1 MHLNVL
7 RYCLLCAIILLASLA
22 WAAPSPADQAF
33 AAANQLYRTGNYDQA
48 AVALNKFVADY
59 PKDPQVYRATFMLG
73 CSYQQLGKL
82 PQAIAQLGLVT
93 TKAAGAENARLRAD
107 AHFQLGDCYMQQND
121 FQNAMQ
127 AYDNALKLVTD
138 DADFVTQARYL
149 KASCL
154 YQLGRG
160 KDARPIYQ
168 QVVDTAPDHPLAP
181 WCLYAVG
188 VVALESGDYAASITA
203 LEGTLARYQ
212 DSPVVGDT
220 KLKLGAAYLER
231 ARAAKDPAAANPD
244 YQKAFPLLQAIVDDA
259 TQQDDARMLAANQLA
274 RAYLDLNDND
284 KAIALCTQVLARTP
298 NPSLPA
304 ALQLRTSRAD
314 AYYNAKR
321 FAEAAG
327 DYAAVAG
334 DKNSPQQQQSL
345 YWLAN
350 SRYQQ
355 GLATKDK
362 TAFVAAID
370 GFNAFLKGDGV
381 AKTPQAVRTQLLIG
395 LCYEELAT
403 LGDAAARMNAVN
415 AFKTVTEKWPGT
427 PEATEANARISD
439 QAGEMSTAELEK
451 LAATMPPGE
460 PLWNMLLRLGSEKY
474 KAGQYDDVLK
484 LAQRMLDGKP
494 SPETTAK
501 AAYLKALALVQLKRG
516 KEAIPLFKQVAASP
530 QAGELAS
537 PAQRGLI
544 QAYLDAKQF
553 TEAREAAKTLVAQP
567 VEAKTPAER
576 ETELANRLMLLAE
589 AYLGANQ
596 NAEADAAYQRV
607 LKECPT
613 SDRVPYALVNSAWI
627 AEQRTDLAK
636 ADALYAE
643 MLAKFP
649 KHELAPEVNFRLGSN
664 LNELKDYQN
673 AIATLQQVPATYPL
687 ADAAAYKVA
696 WAYRNWGKADEANAR
711 FKALAEQFPKSP
723 YAGASLFHQGEY
735 AMEKAQY
742 KDAQALLQRA
752 LELMAP
758 DYNLRPNAQFK
769 LGDCLY
775 ELKDFAGAAAA
786 YGAVAANEKAG
797 DLAAEALFWKAKSLE
812 DQGQLVPA
820 HDAFGQYVVKN
831 PAGALV
837 LDAQLG
843 AGRSLLA
850 AKKTADARADLQK
863 ALDLCAQIADKSP
876 ALTERAKSV
885 GPEAQFLLGQAA
897 MEDKGYDDALTQ
909 FALVGAYN
917 MEPWY
922 SRSLLQM
929 ARCSAL
935 GGNTTAAEKTL
946 VLLKKTFP
954 DSDAAKQIPQVA
966 EEFKLKVE

>member
-1 MHLNVL
+1 MRVCVL
-7 RYCLLCAIILLASLA
+7 LCLLCLAILLASLV

-48 AVALNKFVADY
+48 VVSLKKFVANY
-59 PKDPQVYRATFMLG
+59 PQDAQVHRATFMLG
-73 CSYQQLGKL
+73 CSYQQLGQIPL
-82 PQAIAQLGLVT
+82 AIAQLSQVT
-93 TKAAGAENARLRAD
+93 AKATGAQHARLRAD

-121 FQNAMQ
+121 LQNAAQ

-138 DADFVTQARYL
+138 DADFVAQARYL

-188 VVALESGDYAASITA
+188 VVALESSDYAAAITA
-203 LEGTLARYQ
+203 LEATLARYK
-212 DSPVVGDT
+212 DSEVVGDA
-220 KLKLGAAYLER
+220 KMKLGAAYLER
-231 ARAAKDPAAANPD
+231 ARAAKDPAAADPD
-244 YQKAFPLLQAIVDDA
+244 YRKAFPLLQAIVDDA
-259 TQQDDARMLAANQLA
+259 QQPDDARMLAANLLA
-274 RAYLDLNDND
+274 RAYLDLNESD
-284 KAIALCTQVLARTP
+284 KAVTLCTQVLARTP

-304 ALQLRTSRAD
+304 ALQLRLSRAD

-321 FAEAAG
+321 YAEAAG

-334 DKNSPQQQQSL
+334 DKNSPSQLQSL

-355 GLATKDK
+355 GLANKDK

-370 GFNAFLKGDGV
+370 SFTAFLKGDG
-381 AKTPQAVRTQLLIG
+381 AKTPQAVRAQLLIG
-395 LCYEELAT
+395 LCCEELAT

-415 AFKTVTEKWPGT
+415 AYKIVAEKWPAT
-427 PEATEANARISD
+427 PEANEANARIAD
-439 QAGEMSTAELEK
+439 QAGEMSAAELEK
-451 LAATMPPGE
+451 LAATLPPGE
-460 PLWNMLLRLGSEKY
+460 PLWNVLLRLGSEKY
-474 KAGQYDDVLK
+474 KAGQYNDVLA

-494 SPETTAK
+494 APATAAR
-501 AAYLKALALVQLKRG
+501 AAYMKALALVQLKRG

-530 QAGELAS
+530 QAGELAA

-544 QAYLDAKQF
+544 QACLDAKQF
-553 TEAREAAKTLVAQP
+553 TEAREAAKALAAQP
-567 VEAKTPAER
+567 IEAKTPAER
-576 ETELANRLMLLAE
+576 ESELANRLMLLAE
-589 AYLGANQ
+589 AYIGTNQ
-596 NAEADAAYQRV
+596 IADADAAYQRV
-607 LKECPT
+607 LKECPA
-613 SDRVPYALVNSAWI
+613 SNRVPFALVNSAWV
-627 AEQRTDLAK
+627 AETRKDLAK
-636 ADALYAE
+636 ANTLYAE

-649 KHELAPEVNFRLGSN
+649 KHELAPEANFRLGSN
-664 LNELKDYQN
+664 LNELKEYEK
-673 AIATLQQVPATYPL
+673 AIAALQQVPKTYL
-687 ADAAAYKVA
+687 NADTAAYKIA
-696 WAYRNWGKADEANAR
+696 WAYRDWGKADEANAR
-711 FKALAEQFPKSP
+711 FKAVAEQFPKSP
-723 YAGASLFHQGEY
+723 YAGAALFHQGEY
-735 AMEKAQY
+735 AVEKEQY
-742 KDAQALLQRA
+742 KEAQALLQRA

-797 DLAAEALFWKAKSLE
+797 ELAAEALFWKAKSLE
-812 DQGQLVPA
+812 DGDQPLPA
-820 HDAFGQYVVKN
+820 REAFGQYVAKN

-843 AGRSLLA
+843 AGRAALA
-850 AKKTADARADLQK
+850 AKKTADARADLRK
-863 ALDLCAQIADKSP
+863 ALDLCAELPEKHPVLA
-876 ALTERAKSV
+876 ERAKSV
-885 GPEAQFLLGQAA
+885 APEAQFLLGQAA
-897 MEDKGYDDALTQ
+897 MDEKAYDDALTQ
-909 FALVGAYN
+909 FALVGVYN

-922 SRSLLQM
+922 SRSLLHM

-935 GGNTTAAEKTL
+935 AGNPAAAEKTL
-946 VLLKKTFP
+946 ALLKKTFP
-954 DSDAAKQIPQVA
+954 DSDAARQIPQVA